1 MDAPA
6 VHLDHKPNVSPT
18 HDGEHSD
25 RCPVDGCAVVDAG
38 YALGGNAPQGEYFRW
53 SQFHAPCGASWTR
66 TGAQVAEERERRG
79 LPVQYK
85 TKSAGAGRV
94 TSTPSAAY
102 QRGYE
107 KIRWDQ

>member
-1 MDAPA
+1 
-6 VHLDHKPNVSPT
+6 
-18 HDGEHSD
+18 
-25 RCPVDGCAVVDAG
+25 VVDAG

-85 TKSAGAGRV
+85 TRSAERGRV
-94 TSTPSAAY
+94 TSTPSRAF
-102 QRGYE
+102 QHGYDA
-107 KIRWDQ
+107 IDWSR